1 MAAQLPPNHDVHDAD
16 RDALAWL
23 QVRLGSA
30 PLVPPDVR
38 DTGDPHRI
46 IAAALAQLQ
55 TLSVRVAPTP
65 ARFRDSRGVY
75 LPPKTPTSRARN
87 PEPQHTD

>member
-1 MAAQLPPNHDVHDAD
+1 MAAHLAPNHDIHDAD
-16 RDALAWL
+16 RDALCWL

-38 DTGDPHRI
+38 ETGDPYRI
-46 IAAALAQLQ
+46 IAAALAQLR
-55 TLSVRVAPTP
+55 TLAVRVAPTP
-65 ARFRDSRGVY
+65 ARFRDSQAVS
-75 LPPKTPTSRARN
+75 LCPKTPTSHARN